1 MTDRAESNSNHNE
14 NETIQI
20 KFGANEESDEER
32 NDSGETEGQK
42 DLSTY
47 TMIDA
52 DHLTEDRPI
61 PGQEYCLLSFLSPE
75 GVMNC
80 NIRAIKFRGAF
91 PTLERAIEYSK
102 KLEGGDGYFKIF
114 CGESG
119 KWVEFDPPVERV
131 ERELTSNPK
140 HQKILDAQREQR
152 SKKLNEL
159 AGRFK
164 ETIDRKDAGKDLRI
178 RENKKVSA
186 ADELIRKNNIKA
198 DIKQEHDNTA
208 IAPKG
213 RNKLDTIREG
223 MRKKLADKKMQQKS
237 TTLSENNR
245 MTVDTNEKD
254 ETTTVQKNI
263 DHIRN
268 LMGNSR
274 LNKD

>member
-1 MTDRAESNSNHNE
+1 MTDSIECKDYHPD

-20 KFGANEESDEER
+20 KFGANEESDDER
-32 NDSGETEGQK
+32 DESGEKEGRS
-42 DLSTY
+42 DLSKY
-47 TMIDA
+47 TMINA
-52 DHLTEDRPI
+52 DHLSEDRPI

-102 KLEGGDGYFKIF
+102 KLESEDGYFKIF

-119 KWVEFDPPVERV
+119 KWVEFDPPAERV

-152 SKKLNEL
+152 LKKLNEL

-164 ETIDRKDAGKDLRI
+164 ETIDRKDAGKDVRI

-186 ADELIRKNNIKA
+186 ADELIRKNNIQA
-198 DIKQEHDNTA
+198 DNKQENTTK
-208 IAPKG
+208 APKG
-213 RNKLDTIREG
+213 RTNLDTIREG
-223 MRKKLADKKMQQKS
+223 MRKKLADKKTQHKS
-237 TTLSENNR
+237 TARTENSER
-245 MTVDTNEKD
+245 LAEKEVSD
-254 ETTTVQKNI
+254 PVQKNI
-263 DHIRN
+263 NHIRD
-268 LMGNSR
+268 LMGSSR

>member
-1 MTDRAESNSNHNE
+1 MTDSVECKDFHND

-20 KFGANEESDEER
+20 KFGANEESDDER
-32 NDSGETEGQK
+32 DESGEKDGQT
-42 DLSTY
+42 DLSKY

-52 DHLTEDRPI
+52 DHLSEDRPI

-102 KLEGGDGYFKIF
+102 KLEGEDGYFKIF

-119 KWVEFDPPVERV
+119 KWVEFDPPAERV

-152 SKKLNEL
+152 LKKLNEL

-186 ADELIRKNNIKA
+186 ADELIRKNNSQS
-198 DIKQEHDNTA
+198 DVKQEQRNTA
-208 IAPKG
+208 RAPKG
-213 RNKLDTIREG
+213 RTNLDTIREG

-237 TTLSENNR
+237 AARTENSGR
-245 MTVDTNEKD
+245 ANEKEVSD
-254 ETTTVQKNI
+254 PVQKNI
-263 DHIRN
+263 DHIRE